1 MTIHCV
7 MPFVHNRKTTDIRNR
22 LVVDSVSENRKG
34 KKQTATANGVGVRFW
49 RMESKSTVR
58 WDTEQSSHAGFRGQH
73 GRVSAERKVH
83 VAEVGEL
90 LFQLPEGTEGF
101 TARV

>member
-1 MTIHCV
+1 
-7 MPFVHNRKTTDIRNR
+7 
-22 LVVDSVSENRKG
+22 
-34 KKQTATANGVGVRFW
+34 
-49 RMESKSTVR
+49 MESKGTVR
-58 WDTEQSSHAGFRGQH
+58 WDTEQTSHAGFRGQH

-90 LFQLPEGTEGF
+90 LLQLPEGTEGF